1 MTTGE
6 KIAALRRELG
16 LSQEALGEKLGLS
29 RQAVSK
35 WEADQAVPGMDNL
48 VELARLFGVPV
59 DTLLR
64 PDEPLPGKSEQ
75 SEEQNPPET
84 VSIDDCSDPHMPEW
98 TRKMRWIIWGVAGL
112 LCASVVCNVVS
123 LVWLSQL
130 QNQVNWIPNGG
141 TVYVPAPTESDSA
154 EFVDSD
160 VSCSYDGEQLT
171 FDIRVTPRTFDES
184 ETAKISLRSEELAVT
199 GDAKVT
205 DGSYQC
211 SVSIPLAD
219 TVSLTLMLT
228 KDGITRNLPIQEYTD
243 LKREYQMEVLIPS
256 TAVWSEG
263 QLFLKSA
270 SVEVIPAMQDS
281 VLSNW
286 PVSGYATLYIE
297 GKDVSGPVPLEG
309 FEQFDQI
316 GMDGMLWDSDAFHY
330 TTLTCS
336 FGSEKYPCSEYD
348 SYEVRVTLTDNF
360 GHVQEYTQR

>member
-6 KIAALRRELG
+6 KIATLRRELG

-130 QNQVNWIPNGG
+130 QNQVNGMPLGVN
-141 TVYVPAPTESDSA
+141 TVYIPDNSISSQQNSDLTDFSVDCKYDSPTDSLLFTA
-154 EFVDSD
+154 WA
-160 VSCSYDGEQLT
+160 
-171 FDIRVTPRTFDES
+171 IPRE
-184 ETAKISLRSEELAVT
+184 AVT
-199 GDAKVT
+199 GEAAQFSIKNGSRTFTADAEP
-205 DGSYQC
+205 DGGGYRATITAPLLEGDY
-211 SVSIPLAD
+211 SVLLLLSADGKTRSIAVD
-219 TVSLTLMLT
+219 TVYHPMEQYRLTVVEGNYLSKESTVEVQVKVPASQQVWPVKGTVTVVSDGQKNQVFPLDNMENPYE
-228 KDGITRNLPIQEYTD
+228 KDEEATEITLYCRAYGV
-243 LKREYQMEVLIPS
+243 KRSNGAELLVSVVDNCGRITEYQI
-256 TAVWSEG
+256 A
-263 QLFLKSA
+263 
-270 SVEVIPAMQDS
+270 
-281 VLSNW
+281 
-286 PVSGYATLYIE
+286 
-297 GKDVSGPVPLEG
+297 
-309 FEQFDQI
+309 
-316 GMDGMLWDSDAFHY
+316 
-330 TTLTCS
+330 
-336 FGSEKYPCSEYD
+336 
-348 SYEVRVTLTDNF
+348 
-360 GHVQEYTQR
+360 